1 MTTPATTT
9 RGPNHRWLVLA
20 FVAIAQ
26 LMVVLDAT
34 IVNIALPDA
43 QHALGFANTDRQWI
57 VTAYA
62 LAFGS
67 LLLLGGRLSDMFGRK
82 YTFIGGAAGFA
93 IASAIGGASTS
104 FGMLVT
110 ARAAQGVFGAVL
122 APAALSTLVSTFRD
136 PKDRGKAFG
145 IFGSVAAGG
154 SAVGLVLGGILTEY
168 LSWRWSLYVNL
179 FFAALAIYGAVR
191 YFDNERP
198 AVRPKLD
205 VVGTLLASSGLFG
218 IVFGFSHASTAGWGS
233 TLTVFS
239 LAAGALLLAGFVFAE
254 SRVDHPLLPLRIIT
268 DRTRAGAYTA
278 VGVAGT
284 AIFGVFLFLTYFLQ
298 LEKGFSPVRSGL
310 AFLPMTACI
319 MISANISTVITL
331 PKFGPRVHIVTGM
344 VFGGIGMVILS
355 RLTLSSGYGAD
366 ILPALMLMGL
376 GFGMVFAPAIN
387 TATAGVA
394 REDSG
399 VASALVNTMQQVGGS
414 VGTALL
420 STIAASAT
428 TSYVSA
434 HHVTTVLGA
443 KVAATHG
450 YTVAFDVAAGLFAL
464 GAVLAGIMLPSR
476 SAFLAKIRETNAAN
490 ASLTVRSATD
500 DASSDDIAAHAVHSG
515 V

>member
-1 MTTPATTT
+1 MTAPTPTT

-43 QHALGFANTDRQWI
+43 QQALGFANTDRQWI

-82 YTFIGGAAGFA
+82 FTFIGGAAGFA
-93 IASAIGGASTS
+93 IASAVGGASTS
-104 FGMLVT
+104 FSMLVT

-154 SAVGLVLGGILTEY
+154 SAVGLVLGGLLTEY

-179 FFAALAIYGAVR
+179 FFAGLAIYGAVR

-205 VVGTLLASSGLFG
+205 VIGTLLASGGLFG
-218 IVFGFSHASTAGWGS
+218 IVFGFSHASTAGWTSLVTVTSLVAGVVL
-233 TLTVFS
+233 LT
-239 LAAGALLLAGFVFAE
+239 GFVVAE
-254 SRVDHPLLPLRIIT
+254 SRVAHPLLPLRVVT
-268 DRTRAGAYTA
+268 DRTRGGAYTA

-298 LEKGFSPVRSGL
+298 SIKGFSPVMSGL

-319 MISANISTVITL
+319 MLSANVSTVITL
-331 PKFGPRVHIVTGM
+331 PRFGPRVHITSGM
-344 VFGGIGMVILS
+344 VMGGIGMLLLQ
-355 RLTLSSGYGAD
+355 RLQVTSGYAPD
-366 ILPALMLMGL
+366 ILPALMLMGI

-387 TATAGVA
+387 TATAGVSPA
-394 REDSG
+394 DSG

-428 TSYVSA
+428 SGYVAA
-434 HHVTTVLGA
+434 HHVVGGIGNP
-443 KVAATHG
+443 VAATHG

-464 GAVLAGIMLPSR
+464 GAVLAVTMLPSR
-476 SAFLAKIRETNAAN
+476 TELERIREMNAITSGFA
-490 ASLTVRSATD
+490 D
-500 DASSDDIAAHAVHSG
+500 DVASSADAVSEPIPSR

>member
-1 MTTPATTT
+1 MTSPRAAERAST
-9 RGPNHRWLVLA
+9 RGPNHRWMVLA

-43 QHALGFANTDRQWI
+43 QRALGFANNNRQWI

-82 YTFIGGAAGFA
+82 FTFIGGAAGFA
-93 IASAIGGASTS
+93 IASAVGGASTS

-122 APAALSTLVSTFRD
+122 APAALSTLVATFRD

-154 SAVGLVLGGILTEY
+154 SAVGLVLGGVLTEY

-218 IVFGFSHASTAGWGS
+218 IVFGFSHASTAGWTS
-233 TLTVFS
+233 SVTLAS
-239 LAAGALLLAGFVFAE
+239 LVAGVLLLTGFVVAE
-254 SRVDHPLLPLRIIT
+254 SRVAHPLLPLRIVT
-268 DRTRAGAYTA
+268 DRTRGGAYTA

-298 LEKGFSPVRSGL
+298 LVKGFSPVMSGL

-319 MISANISTVITL
+319 LISANVSTVVTL
-331 PKFGPRVHIVTGM
+331 PKFGPRVHITSGM
-344 VFGGIGMVILS
+344 VLGGVGMLILQ
-355 RLTLSSGYGAD
+355 RLTVSSGYAVD

-394 REDSG
+394 RADSG
-399 VASALVNTMQQVGGS
+399 VASAMVNTMQQVGGS

-420 STIAASAT
+420 STVAASAT
-428 TSYVSA
+428 TGYA
-434 HHVTTVLGA
+434 ATHHVAGRLG
-443 KVAATHG
+443 VNIAATHG

-464 GAVLAGIMLPSR
+464 GAVLAATMLPSR
-476 SAFLAKIRETNAAN
+476 AALERIRETNDITAGSAAPVTN
-490 ASLTVRSATD
+490 HDKVGAE
-500 DASSDDIAAHAVHSG
+500 AVSSG

>member
-1 MTTPATTT
+1 MTAANPTT

-43 QHALGFANTDRQWI
+43 QKALGFANTDRQWI

-82 YTFIGGAAGFA
+82 WTFIGGAAGFA
-93 IASAIGGASTS
+93 VASAVGGASTS

-154 SAVGLVLGGILTEY
+154 SAVGLVLGGLLTEY

-179 FFAALAIYGAVR
+179 VFAGLAIYGALR

-205 VVGTLLASSGLFG
+205 VIGTLLASGGLFG
-218 IVFGFSHASTAGWGS
+218 IVFGFSHASTAGWS
-233 TLTVFS
+233 S
-239 LAAGALLLAGFVFAE
+239 LVTMTSLVAGVLLLTGFVVAE
-254 SRVDHPLLPLRIIT
+254 SRVAHPLLPLRVVT
-268 DRTRAGAYTA
+268 DRTRGGAYTA

-298 LEKGFSPVRSGL
+298 SIKGFSPVMTGL

-331 PKFGPRVHIVTGM
+331 PKFGPRVHITSGM
-344 VFGGIGMVILS
+344 VLGGIGMLLLQ
-355 RLTLSSGYGAD
+355 RLQVTSGYAPD
-366 ILPALMLMGL
+366 ILPALMLMGI

-387 TATAGVA
+387 TATAGVSPA
-394 REDSG
+394 DSG

-428 TSYVSA
+428 SGYVAA
-434 HHVTTVLGA
+434 HHAVGGIGNPI
-443 KVAATHG
+443 AATHG
-450 YTVAFDVAAGLFAL
+450 YTIAFDVAAGLFAL
-464 GAVLAGIMLPSR
+464 GAVLAVTMLPSR
-476 SAFLAKIRETNAAN
+476 TELERIREMNAITSGFADDVANSAN
-490 ASLTVRSATD
+490 AVSEPVS
-500 DASSDDIAAHAVHSG
+500 SG

>member
-1 MTTPATTT
+1 MTAPIPTT

-43 QHALGFANTDRQWI
+43 QKALGFANTDRQWI

-82 YTFIGGAAGFA
+82 WTFMGGAAGFA
-93 IASAIGGASTS
+93 VASAVGGASTS

-154 SAVGLVLGGILTEY
+154 SAVGLVLGGLLTEY

-179 FFAALAIYGAVR
+179 VFAGLAIYGALR

-205 VVGTLLASSGLFG
+205 VIGTLLASGGLFG
-218 IVFGFSHASTAGWGS
+218 IVFGFSHASTAGWTS
-233 TLTVFS
+233 LVTLTS
-239 LAAGALLLAGFVFAE
+239 LVAGVLLLTGFAVAE
-254 SRVDHPLLPLRIIT
+254 SRVAHPLLPLRVVT
-268 DRTRAGAYTA
+268 DRTRGGAYTA

-298 LEKGFSPVRSGL
+298 SIKGFSPVMSGL

-319 MISANISTVITL
+319 MLSANVSTVITL
-331 PKFGPRVHIVTGM
+331 PKFGPRVHITSGM
-344 VFGGIGMVILS
+344 VMGGIGMLLLQ
-355 RLTLSSGYGAD
+355 RLQVSSGYAAD
-366 ILPALMLMGL
+366 ILPALMLMGI

-387 TATAGVA
+387 TATAGVSPA
-394 REDSG
+394 DSG

-428 TSYVSA
+428 SGYVAA
-434 HHVTTVLGA
+434 HHVVGGIGNS
-443 KVAATHG
+443 VAATHG
-450 YTVAFDVAAGLFAL
+450 YTVAFDAAAGLFAL
-464 GAVLAGIMLPSR
+464 GAVLAVTMLPSR
-476 SAFLAKIRETNAAN
+476 TELERIREVNAITSGFVDDVAN
-490 ASLTVRSATD
+490 STD
-500 DASSDDIAAHAVHSG
+500 AESVPVPSRV
-515 V
+515 

>member
-1 MTTPATTT
+1 MTAPIPTT

-43 QHALGFANTDRQWI
+43 QKALGFANTDRQWI

-82 YTFIGGAAGFA
+82 WTFMGGAAGFA
-93 IASAIGGASTS
+93 VASAVGGASTS

-154 SAVGLVLGGILTEY
+154 SAVGLVLGGLLTEY

-179 FFAALAIYGAVR
+179 IFAGLAIYGALR

-205 VVGTLLASSGLFG
+205 VIGTLLASGGLFG
-218 IVFGFSHASTAGWGS
+218 IVFGFSHASTAGWTS
-233 TLTVFS
+233 LVTLTS
-239 LAAGALLLAGFVFAE
+239 LVAGVLLLTGFAVAE
-254 SRVDHPLLPLRIIT
+254 SRVAHPLLPLRVVT
-268 DRTRAGAYTA
+268 DRTRGGAYTA

-298 LEKGFSPVRSGL
+298 SIKGFSPVMSGL

-319 MISANISTVITL
+319 MLSANVSTVITL
-331 PKFGPRVHIVTGM
+331 PKFGPRVHITSGM
-344 VFGGIGMVILS
+344 VMGGIGMLLLQ
-355 RLTLSSGYGAD
+355 RLQVTSGYAPD
-366 ILPALMLMGL
+366 ILPALMLMGI

-387 TATAGVA
+387 TATAGVSPA
-394 REDSG
+394 DSG

-428 TSYVSA
+428 SGYVAA
-434 HHVTTVLGA
+434 HHVVGGIGNS
-443 KVAATHG
+443 VAATHG
-450 YTVAFDVAAGLFAL
+450 YTVAFDAAAGLFAL
-464 GAVLAGIMLPSR
+464 GAVLAVTMLPSR
-476 SAFLAKIRETNAAN
+476 TELERIREMNAITSGFADDV
-490 ASLTVRSATD
+490 TYSAD
-500 DASSDDIAAHAVHSG
+500 VVAEPVHSG

>member
-1 MTTPATTT
+1 MTSPRAAERASN
-9 RGPNHRWLVLA
+9 RGPNHRWMVLA

-43 QHALGFANTDRQWI
+43 QQALGFANTDRQWI

-82 YTFIGGAAGFA
+82 FTFIGGAAGFA
-93 IASAIGGASTS
+93 IASAVGGASTS

-122 APAALSTLVSTFRD
+122 APAALSTLVATFRD

-205 VVGTLLASSGLFG
+205 VVGTLLASGGLFG
-218 IVFGFSHASTAGWGS
+218 IVFGFSHASTAGWTGAV
-233 TLTVFS
+233 TVTS
-239 LAAGALLLAGFVFAE
+239 LVAGVLLLTGFVVAE
-254 SRVDHPLLPLRIIT
+254 SRVAHPLLPLRIVT
-268 DRTRAGAYTA
+268 DRTRGGAYTA

-298 LEKGFSPVRSGL
+298 QVKGFSPVMSGL

-319 MISANISTVITL
+319 MVSANVSTVVTL
-331 PKFGPRVHIVTGM
+331 PKFGPRVHITSGM
-344 VFGGIGMVILS
+344 VLGGVGMLILQ
-355 RLTLSSGYGAD
+355 RLSVTSTYAPD

-394 REDSG
+394 RADSG

-428 TSYVSA
+428 SGYVA
-434 HHVTTVLGA
+434 THHVTGRLGTG
-443 KVAATHG
+443 VAATHG

-464 GAVLAGIMLPSR
+464 GAVLAATMLPSR
-476 SAFLAKIRETNAAN
+476 AALERIRETNDISAGPAATTTSQDKVG
-490 ASLTVRSATD
+490 AE
-500 DASSDDIAAHAVHSG
+500 AVPSG

>member
-1 MTTPATTT
+1 MTAPIPTT

-43 QHALGFANTDRQWI
+43 QKALGFANTDRQWI

-82 YTFIGGAAGFA
+82 WTFMGGAAGFA
-93 IASAIGGASTS
+93 VASAVGGASTS

-154 SAVGLVLGGILTEY
+154 SAVGLVLGGLLTEY

-179 FFAALAIYGAVR
+179 VFAGLAIYGALR
-191 YFDNERP
+191 YFDNQRP
-198 AVRPKLD
+198 AVPPKLD
-205 VVGTLLASSGLFG
+205 VIGTLLASGGLFG
-218 IVFGFSHASTAGWGS
+218 IVFGFSHASTAGWTS
-233 TLTVFS
+233 LVTLTS
-239 LAAGALLLAGFVFAE
+239 LVAGVLLLTGFAIAE
-254 SRVDHPLLPLRIIT
+254 SRVAHPLLPLRVVT
-268 DRTRAGAYTA
+268 DRTRGGAYTA

-298 LEKGFSPVRSGL
+298 SIKGFSPVMSGL

-319 MISANISTVITL
+319 MLSANVSTVITL
-331 PKFGPRVHIVTGM
+331 PKFGPRVHITSGM
-344 VFGGIGMVILS
+344 VMGGIGMLLLQ
-355 RLTLSSGYGAD
+355 RLQVTSGYAPD
-366 ILPALMLMGL
+366 ILPALMLMGI

-387 TATAGVA
+387 TATAGVSPA
-394 REDSG
+394 DSG

-428 TSYVSA
+428 SGYVA
-434 HHVTTVLGA
+434 THHVVGGIGNS
-443 KVAATHG
+443 VAATHG

-464 GAVLAGIMLPSR
+464 GAVLAVTMLPSR
-476 SAFLAKIRETNAAN
+476 TELERIREMNAITSGFADDV
-490 ASLTVRSATD
+490 THSA
-500 DASSDDIAAHAVHSG
+500 DAVSEPVHSG

>member
-1 MTTPATTT
+1 M
-9 RGPNHRWLVLA
+9 VLA

-43 QHALGFANTDRQWI
+43 QQALGFANSDRQWI

-82 YTFIGGAAGFA
+82 FTFIGGAAGFA
-93 IASAIGGASTS
+93 IASAVGGASTS

-122 APAALSTLVSTFRD
+122 APAALSTLVATFRD

-205 VVGTLLASSGLFG
+205 VIGTVLASTGLFG
-218 IVFGFSHASTAGWGS
+218 IVFGFSHASTAGWTGGV
-233 TLTVFS
+233 TLSS
-239 LAAGALLLAGFVFAE
+239 LVAGVLLLAGFVVAE
-254 SRVDHPLLPLRIIT
+254 SRVGHPLLPLRIVT
-268 DRTRAGAYTA
+268 DRTRGGAYTA

-298 LEKGFSPVRSGL
+298 TVKGFSPVMSGL

-319 MISANISTVITL
+319 MISANVSTVITL
-331 PKFGPRVHIVTGM
+331 PKFGPRVHITTGM
-344 VFGGIGMVILS
+344 IFGGIGMLLLQ
-355 RLTLSSGYGAD
+355 RLQVTSGYAPD
-366 ILPALMLMGL
+366 ILPALMLMGF

-394 REDSG
+394 RADSG

-428 TSYVSA
+428 TSYAAA
-434 HHVTTVLGA
+434 HHVTNGA
-443 KVAATHG
+443 GRAVAATHG

-464 GAVLAGIMLPSR
+464 GAVLAVTMLPSR
-476 SAFLAKIRETNAAN
+476 AALERIRQANDAATTGSA
-490 ASLTVRSATD
+490 VPATE
-500 DASSDDIAAHAVHSG
+500 SSEVVAEPVHSG

>member
-1 MTTPATTT
+1 MTAPIPTT

-43 QHALGFANTDRQWI
+43 QKALGFANTDRQWI

-82 YTFIGGAAGFA
+82 WTFMGGAAGFA
-93 IASAIGGASTS
+93 VASAVGGASTS

-154 SAVGLVLGGILTEY
+154 SAVGLVLGGLLTEY

-179 FFAALAIYGAVR
+179 VFAGVAIYGALR

-205 VVGTLLASSGLFG
+205 VIGTLLASGGLFG
-218 IVFGFSHASTAGWGS
+218 IVFGFSHASTADWTS
-233 TLTVFS
+233 LVTVTS
-239 LAAGALLLAGFVFAE
+239 LVAGVLLLTGFAVAE
-254 SRVDHPLLPLRIIT
+254 SRVAHPLLPLRVVT
-268 DRTRAGAYTA
+268 DRTRGGAYTA

-298 LEKGFSPVRSGL
+298 SIKGFSPVMSGL

-319 MISANISTVITL
+319 MLSANVSTVITL
-331 PKFGPRVHIVTGM
+331 PKFGPRVHITSGM
-344 VFGGIGMVILS
+344 VMGGIGMLLLQ
-355 RLTLSSGYGAD
+355 RLQVSSGYAAD
-366 ILPALMLMGL
+366 ILPALMLMGI

-387 TATAGVA
+387 TATAGVSPA
-394 REDSG
+394 DSG

-428 TSYVSA
+428 SGYVAA
-434 HHVTTVLGA
+434 HHVVGGIGNS
-443 KVAATHG
+443 VAATHG

-464 GAVLAGIMLPSR
+464 GAVLAVTMLPSR
-476 SAFLAKIRETNAAN
+476 TELERIREMNAITSGFADDVAN
-490 ASLTVRSATD
+490 STD
-500 DASSDDIAAHAVHSG
+500 AVS
-515 V
+515 VPVPSRV

>member
-1 MTTPATTT
+1 M
-9 RGPNHRWLVLA
+9 VLA

-43 QHALGFANTDRQWI
+43 QKALGFANNDRQWI

-82 YTFIGGAAGFA
+82 FTFIGGAAGFA
-93 IASAIGGASTS
+93 IASAVGGASTS

-122 APAALSTLVSTFRD
+122 APAALSTLVATFRD

-154 SAVGLVLGGILTEY
+154 SAVGLVLGGVLTEY

-179 FFAALAIYGAVR
+179 FFAGLAIYGAVR

-205 VVGTLLASSGLFG
+205 IIGTVLASGGLFG
-218 IVFGFSHASTAGWGS
+218 IVFGFSHASTAGWTS
-233 TLTVFS
+233 SVTATS
-239 LAAGALLLAGFVFAE
+239 LVAGVLLLAGFAVAE
-254 SRVDHPLLPLRIIT
+254 SRVAHPLLPLRIVT
-268 DRTRAGAYTA
+268 DRTRGGAYTA

-298 LEKGFSPVRSGL
+298 QIKGFSPVMSGL

-319 MISANISTVITL
+319 MVSANISTIVTL
-331 PKFGPRVHIVTGM
+331 PKFGPRVHIVSGM
-344 VFGGIGMVILS
+344 VLGGVGMLILQ
-355 RLTLSSGYGAD
+355 RLTVTSGYAPD
-366 ILPALMLMGL
+366 ILPALLLMGV

-394 REDSG
+394 RADSG

-428 TSYVSA
+428 SGYVAS
-434 HHVTTVLGA
+434 HHVTGGVGVA
-443 KVAATHG
+443 VAATHG
-450 YTVAFDVAAGLFAL
+450 YTIAFDVAAGLFAL
-464 GAVLAGIMLPSR
+464 GAVLAATMLPSR
-476 SAFLAKIRETNAAN
+476 AALERIRESNDLSTGPTAPAP
-490 ASLTVRSATD
+490 ASEDKVGAE
-500 DASSDDIAAHAVHSG
+500 AVPSG

>member
-1 MTTPATTT
+1 M
-9 RGPNHRWLVLA
+9 VLA

-34 IVNIALPDA
+34 IVNIALPAA
-43 QHALGFANTDRQWI
+43 QKALGFANTDRQWI

-82 YTFIGGAAGFA
+82 FTFITGAAGFA

-110 ARAAQGVFGAVL
+110 ARAAQGAFGAVL
-122 APAALSTLVSTFRD
+122 APAALSTLVATFRD

-179 FFAALAIYGAVR
+179 FFAGLAIYGAVR

-205 VVGTLLASSGLFG
+205 VIGTLLASGGLFG
-218 IVFGFSHASTAGWGS
+218 IVFGFSHASTAGWTSSVTIASLVAGVVL
-233 TLTVFS
+233 LT
-239 LAAGALLLAGFVFAE
+239 GFVFAE

-268 DRTRAGAYTA
+268 DRTRGGAYTA

-298 LEKGFSPVRSGL
+298 QVKGFSPVMSGL

-319 MISANISTVITL
+319 MLSANISTVITL
-331 PKFGPRVHIVTGM
+331 PKFGPRVHITSGM
-344 VFGGIGMVILS
+344 VLGGIGMLILQQMTVTS
-355 RLTLSSGYGAD
+355 TYAPD

-394 REDSG
+394 RADSG

-428 TSYVSA
+428 SSYVST
-434 HHVTTVLGA
+434 HHTPGDLGA
-443 KVAATHG
+443 AIAATHG
-450 YTVAFDVAAGLFAL
+450 YTVAFAVAAGLFAL
-464 GAVLAGIMLPSR
+464 GAVLAVTMLPSR
-476 SAFLAKIRETNAAN
+476 AALERIRELND
-490 ASLTVRSATD
+490 LTAESAVPDTIED
-500 DASSDDIAAHAVHSG
+500 KVGVEAVSSG